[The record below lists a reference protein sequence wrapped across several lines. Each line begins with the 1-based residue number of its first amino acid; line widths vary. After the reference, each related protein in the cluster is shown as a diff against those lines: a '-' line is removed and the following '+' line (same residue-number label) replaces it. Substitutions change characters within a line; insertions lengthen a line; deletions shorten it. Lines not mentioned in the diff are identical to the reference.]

1 MKSSL
6 FPTGLWFSPQAWQQQ
21 VDLTSWSR
29 GLTLY
34 RSNKV
39 LNLDIEQLD
48 DERWLL
54 LGKVQGS
61 QRQPYELSIELEL
74 TAEGKITF
82 WDSECSCP
90 VGHQCK
96 HGVALMLK
104 AAYEGL
110 RLIKAPPSEVVPA
123 APSVASEAD
132 LRASFA
138 RLQEAAA
145 AQAAEK
151 AAEETARR
159 ASDAQLTRWLLALDN
174 AKGNTRIPGDHADS
188 GLGGKNRA
196 PERLEQFLYLLKPV
210 HLGDDLPRLR
220 LEVVTAYTRVNGDW
234 SKPKQIRYAPA
245 SGQPVFDRA
254 SETEHELLQLIRV
267 MPDSQGYSS
276 SYGVRSKVIPGGQA
290 GLLALKIAADTGR
303 LLLDIGDLAPGRR
316 VTWGPA
322 QALQWDWQRTSAAT
336 TATEAWL
343 LRARCVDQAAELCIN
358 SPPLYLDTQRG
369 LCGPIL
375 SDGMS
380 SQELLVLL
388 KAPPMREA
396 AMQKYQLDI
405 EQRLGSLPLPPVLKS
420 TPTLTGVVPTARLQ
434 LTPTDTAEL
443 RLKGLIRARLRFDYQ
458 GHRGWWASDAD
469 RVLVDGR
476 QGQILLQR
484 DLAAE
489 LQARQRLTDLG
500 LVGDVGGEFVLPGQQ
515 DQQRWLQW
523 ADNDYAVLREAGFDV
538 SLDRALEKWITR
550 ADRLTV
556 RMQAEDRAGSAA
568 DNESDDNGGIDS
580 DGEQAHWDDSE
591 AHETTSPW
599 FDLSL
604 GMEINGERQN
614 ILPWLPSLIAA
625 AAASPLD
632 SLTGVRQIPPFLFL
646 PDPSGQGYLR
656 LPTETLKPWLA
667 ALLELVGDRSNHDFS
682 GDSLKLSRLDAL
694 RASAALGE
702 GAVWE
707 GSAAL
712 RSMLK
717 QLAGQTE
724 LPETPL
730 PAGMQAELRPYQRQ
744 GLSWLQFLRQHGLS
758 GILAD
763 DMGLGKT
770 LQTLAHIQAE
780 KEAGRLTRPAL
791 IIAPVS
797 LMGNWKREAA
807 RFCPELRCLVLHGKD
822 RHDAAHSLAEQD
834 VVIAPYSL
842 LHRDRERW
850 LDVQWHLVVLDEAQ
864 NIKNASTHAAQV
876 AAQLQTRHRLCLSG
890 TPMENHLG
898 EIWSLFHFLMP
909 GFLGSQTRF
918 NELFR
923 APIEKMGDTTR
934 LAQLRARITPFMLRR
949 TKALVAA
956 DLPPKVET
964 VLRVEL
970 SGEQANLYE
979 TIRLGMEKTVR
990 EALDAKGLAKS
1001 QITILDA
1008 LLKLRQVCCDP
1019 QLLKLD
1025 AARKVKTSAK
1035 LEHLMELLPE
1045 MLAEGR
1051 RVLLFSQF
1059 TSMLTLIE
1067 AELLKRGLR
1076 WVKLTG
1082 QSQKRDELIEQ
1093 FTSGA
1098 VPLFLIS
1105 LKAGGVGLN
1114 LPQADT
1120 VIHYDPWW
1128 NPAVEN
1134 QATDRAHR
1142 IGQTQSVFVY
1152 KLVAQ
1157 GTIEERILALQERKA
1172 ALADSIYSGSTAR
1185 KQPLFTESDLTE
1197 LLKPLSAL

>member
-1 MKSSL
+1 M
-6 FPTGLWFSPQAWQQQ
+6 
-21 VDLTSWSR
+21 
-29 GLTLY
+29 
-34 RSNKV
+34 
-39 LNLDIEQLD
+39 
-48 DERWLL
+48 
-54 LGKVQGS
+54 
-61 QRQPYELSIELEL
+61 
-74 TAEGKITF
+74 
-82 WDSECSCP
+82 
-90 VGHQCK
+90 
-96 HGVALMLK
+96 
-104 AAYEGL
+104 
-110 RLIKAPPSEVVPA
+110 
-123 APSVASEAD
+123 
-132 LRASFA
+132 
-138 RLQEAAA
+138 
-145 AQAAEK
+145 
-151 AAEETARR
+151 ARR
-159 ASDAQLTRWLLALDN
+159 ASDAQLTRWLLALDS
-174 AKGNTRIPGDHADS
+174 AKGNTRVPGDHAGS
-188 GLGGKNRA
+188 GLGGKKLA
-196 PERLEQFLYLLKPV
+196 PERVEQFLFLLQPLPV
-210 HLGDDLPRLR
+210 EGDLPRLR

-234 SKPKQIRYAPA
+234 SKPKPIRYTPA

-254 SETEHELLQLIRV
+254 SEAEHELLQLIRV

-276 SYGVRSKVIPGGQA
+276 SYGVRSKVIPSGQA

-322 QALQWDWQRTSAAT
+322 QALHWDWQKTPASK

-343 LRARCVDQAAELCIN
+343 LRASCVDKTAELCGN
-358 SPPLYLDTQRG
+358 SPPLYLDSKRG

-388 KAPPMREA
+388 KAPPLREA

-434 LTPTDTAEL
+434 LTPTDAAEL

-458 GHRGWWASDAD
+458 GHRGWWASDAE

-489 LQARQRLTDLG
+489 LQAHQRLTDLG
-500 LVGDVGGEFVLPGQQ
+500 LSGDVGGEFVLSGQQ

-523 ADNDYAVLREAGFDV
+523 ADDDYAALRDAGFEV
-538 SLDRALEKWITR
+538 SLDRALERWITR
-550 ADRLTV
+550 ADSLTV
-556 RMQAEDRAGSAA
+556 RMQAEDRAGST
-568 DNESDDNGGIDS
+568 DDNARDEDRDS
-580 DGEQAHWDDSE
+580 TDAGADEQAHWEDGES
-591 AHETTSPW
+591 HETTSPW

-604 GMEINGERQN
+604 GMEINGARQN

-625 AAASPLD
+625 AGNSPRD
-632 SLTGVRQIPPFLFL
+632 PLTGVRQIPPFLFL

-667 ALLELVGDRSNHDFS
+667 ALLELVGERSNHDFS

-712 RSMLK
+712 RTMLK
-717 QLAGQTE
+717 QLAGQE
-724 LPETPL
+724 QLPETPL
-730 PAGMQAELRPYQRQ
+730 PAGVRAELRPYQRQ

-822 RHDAAHSLAEQD
+822 RHDAAHNLAEQD
-834 VVIAPYSL
+834 IVIAPYSL

-850 LDVQWHLVVLDEAQ
+850 LETQWHLVVLDEAQ

-923 APIEKMGDTTR
+923 VPIEKLGDTTR

-1025 AARKVKTSAK
+1025 AARKVKASAK

-1082 QSQKRDELIEQ
+1082 QSQKRDDLIEQ

-1172 ALADSIYSGSTAR
+1172 ALADSIYSGATAR